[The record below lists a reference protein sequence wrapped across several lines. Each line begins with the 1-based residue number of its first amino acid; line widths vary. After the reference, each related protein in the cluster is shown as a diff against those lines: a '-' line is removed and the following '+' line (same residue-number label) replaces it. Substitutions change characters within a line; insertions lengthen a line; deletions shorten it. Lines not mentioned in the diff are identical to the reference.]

1 MRDDIKALIQKRRY
15 CVLATA
21 SENKPYCSLMA
32 YTPSKDGTRL
42 FMATH
47 RNTRKFRNMK
57 KNPVVSLLI
66 DSRDLTEAQALTVEG
81 EFEEIQNETEKK
93 KILDMLLN
101 DHPQLNDFVDHPDAA
116 FICINASSLVFLNG
130 LTDPYYETID

>member
-1 MRDDIKALIQKRRY
+1 MRADIKALIQKRRY

-21 SENKPYCSLMA
+21 SENTPHCSLMA
-32 YTPSKDGTRL
+32 YAPSEDGTRI

-47 RNTRKFRNMK
+47 RNTRKFRNLN
-57 KNPVVSLLI
+57 KNPAVSLLI
-66 DSRDLTEAQALTVEG
+66 DSRDLAEAQAITMEG

-93 KILDMLLN
+93 KIRDRLLN
-101 DHPQLNDFVDHPDAA
+101 DHPQLNDFLAHPDTA

-130 LTDPYYETID
+130 LTDAYYETID